1 MRSKVLSRLL
11 ATTSLVVMLALT
23 FGVVTRARTVYSV
36 PSDSSFKCYMDYGAI
51 TNTKSKQYE
60 IQRDAVTNAYG
71 LRTYKGYYTVAV
83 GSGFNATVGDLI
95 DVQLS
100 TGVTLHC
107 IIGDMKQDAHT
118 DATNRQVPH
127 NGNVVEFI
135 VDRSQ
140 LNREAKLSG
149 DISKIDGFEGYVVT
163 VAVVGSMQVDD
174 SKESIQTLNT
184 NRSNYLIMAKSEIPT
199 PEGSRLYSVEYAFGD
214 DFNSIVC
221 SQSFYD
227 SVNVGD
233 VIDYLE

>member
-1 MRSKVLSRLL
+1 MRCKVLSRLL
-11 ATTSLVVMLALT
+11 MLTA
-23 FGVVTRARTVYSV
+23 VVTLLAGSFGIASRAREVYAV
-36 PSDSSFKCYMDYGAI
+36 PSNSSFKSYMDYGTI

-60 IQRDAVTNAYG
+60 IQNSCITTEDG

-83 GSGFNATVGDLI
+83 GSGFNATVGDLV

-118 DATNRQVPH
+118 DATNRQVAH

-135 VDRSQ
+135 VDMGV
-140 LNREAKLSG
+140 LNRDARSSG
-149 DISKIDGFEGYVVT
+149 DISDINGFEGYVT
-163 VAVVGSMQVDD
+163 AVSVIGSMQIDD
-174 SKESIQTLNT
+174 SKESIQSLET
-184 NRSNYLIMAKSEIPT
+184 NRSNYLIMAKCEIPT
-199 PEGSRLYSVEYAFGD
+199 PEGSVLYSVEYAFGD

-221 SQSFYD
+221 SQDFYN

-233 VIDYLE
+233 VVDYLE